1 MFPGMLTLVFAAVG
15 AFVAGIALATYFERT
30 RSNAERAS
38 LEKSSKT
45 LLDQLS
51 DTRAQLD
58 QARTEGGTQKATIAR
73 LEERHAATERLLEQT
88 PSR

>member
-15 AFVAGIALATYFERT
+15 AFVAGIVLATYFERT

-45 LLDQLS
+45 LLDQLA
-51 DTRAQLD
+51 DTRAEIDQHRPGQL
-58 QARTEGGTQKATIAR
+58 QADKVAYFQADANSTVPRIF
-73 LEERHAATERLLEQT
+73 
-88 PSR
+88 P